1 MTSGCVERLGL
12 GRRAALAGF
21 GLLLLSGCT
30 TVSVLQPEPGN
41 SVDETKAVL
50 PLINRLRAAKGLS
63 PLEADK
69 PAIAAAA
76 DQANRMSRAGRMEH
90 ELRSEDNFTDR
101 MNRMGVR
108 LQAAENIAVG
118 QDSAERAFSAWVN
131 SPKHLKNMLGP
142 YTGLGVA
149 VSQNSA
155 SENRPYWSMVLSN

>member
-1 MTSGCVERLGL
+1 MSRHVMPSRLS
-12 GRRAALAGF
+12 RRAALAGI

-30 TVSVLQPEPGN
+30 TVGVLQPEPGN
-41 SVDETKAVL
+41 STDETKAVL

-69 PAIAAAA
+69 PAMAAAA
-76 DQANRMSRAGRMEH
+76 DQANRMSRAGKMEH
-90 ELRSEDNFTDR
+90 ELSTEDSFTDR

-118 QDSAERAFSAWVN
+118 QDSAERAFAAWVH

-142 YTGLGVA
+142 YKGLGVA